1 VIAYQVA
8 VINSIM
14 TELFYLTYLV
24 AKLVYRSLDIQ
35 LKVTGFLITQRLVN
49 KFGII
54 RDTTELVLQNNIE
67 NGKGQCL
74 Y

>member
-1 VIAYQVA
+1 VIGYQVA

-24 AKLVYRSLDIQ
+24 AKLVYRSLAIQ
-35 LKVTGFLITQRLVN
+35 LKVTGFLITQKLVN
-49 KFGII
+49 KFVII
-54 RDTTELVLQNNIE
+54 RDKTDIE
-67 NGKGQCL
+67 PERDQCL